1 MKRIKRGIFGILASI
16 SLISVVHA
24 APSYSM
30 SLSATSIE
38 QGSSVTATLT
48 ISGVAA
54 WNVSLEGNGSTSG
67 CSQRYADATSN
78 GGNTTKYL
86 TVTCRSTGIGQIS
99 FRATGDAT
107 SSDGKTSNISAVR
120 VVTVTAPRQR
130 DANNNLKSL
139 SVKGYKLS
147 PEFNA
152 DTLEYSVDVP
162 NTVNKVTIEGEKA
175 SSYASITGT
184 GEFEVSEGANAFSV
198 IVTSETGNAKEY
210 KINVN
215 VKDENPIKLNISNSD
230 YTIVKNVKKIEAP
243 STYEATT
250 IKINDIEVPAFYSEV
265 SNFTLVAIKNGKG
278 DLSFAIYNKDNNSY
292 TLYNENKSDQLLL
305 YVMPMDKELEGF
317 TKSTVKINDVNYD
330 CIKKDDLVIIKAMNI
345 VTGKE
350 DYYIYDKELNSYV
363 KYDTSL
369 FDSYKDE
376 ITKYKQVLLYLG
388 GGSIIVI
395 FVLIL
400 IILHK
405 PKRKKQ
411 INKKANEPKENIKI
425 NKIAKE
431 EILKESS
438 PKEKNSPEREITKE
452 IDDATKIID
461 TFEKEPKKDHS
472 NENDLEPTMY
482 DIFSEDKKKKKKKRK

>member
-1 MKRIKRGIFGILASI
+1 MKRIKRGIFGILVSI
-16 SLISVVHA
+16 SLMGVVHA

-107 SSDGKTSNISAVR
+107 SSDGSTSNISAVR

-305 YVMPMDKELEGF
+305 YIMPMDKELEGF
-317 TKSTVKINDVNYD
+317 TKSTVKINDIDYD
-330 CIKKDDLVIIKAMNI
+330 CIKKDDLVIVKAMNI

-363 KYDTSL
+363 KYNTNL
-369 FDSYKDE
+369 FDSYNEE
-376 ITKYKQVLLYLG
+376 IAKYKQVLLYLG
-388 GGSIIVI
+388 IGSIVVI

-405 PKRKKQ
+405 PKRKKV
-411 INKKANEPKENIKI
+411 NKKVIENKDSDIEVKKIEKESI
-425 NKIAKE
+425 KE
-431 EILKESS
+431 EKEIKPSVK
-438 PKEKNSPEREITKE
+438 KEDITKE
-452 IDDATKIID
+452 IDEATKIID
-461 TFEKEPKKDHS
+461 DFESNNKKEEKK
-472 NENDLEPTMY
+472 EAELEPTMY
-482 DIFSEDKKKKKKKRK
+482 DIFSEDKKKKKRKKK

>member
-1 MKRIKRGIFGILASI
+1 MKRIKRGIFGILVSI
-16 SLISVVHA
+16 SLMGVVHA

-67 CSQRYADATSN
+67 CTQRYADATSN

-184 GEFEVSEGANAFSV
+184 GEFEVSEGANTFSV

-243 STYEATT
+243 STYEVTT

-278 DLSFAIYNKDNNSY
+278 DLAFAIYNKDKNSY

-305 YVMPMDKELEGF
+305 YIMPIDKELEGF
-317 TKSTVKINDVNYD
+317 TKSTVKINDIDYD
-330 CIKKDDLVIIKAMNI
+330 CVKKDDLVIVKAMNI

-350 DYYIYDKELNSYV
+350 DYYIYDKELNNYV
-363 KYDTSL
+363 KYNTNL
-369 FDSYKDE
+369 FDSYNEE
-376 ITKYKQVLLYLG
+376 IAKYKQVLLYLG
-388 GGSIIVI
+388 IGSIVVI

-405 PKRKKQ
+405 PKRKKV
-411 INKKANEPKENIKI
+411 NKKVIENKDSDIEVKKIEKESI
-425 NKIAKE
+425 KE
-431 EILKESS
+431 EKEIKPSVK
-438 PKEKNSPEREITKE
+438 KEDITKE
-452 IDDATKIID
+452 IDEATKIID
-461 TFEKEPKKDHS
+461 DFESNNKKEEKK
-472 NENDLEPTMY
+472 EAELEPTMY
-482 DIFSEDKKKKKKKRK
+482 DIFSEDKKKKKRKKK

>member
-1 MKRIKRGIFGILASI
+1 MKRIKRGIFGILVSI
-16 SLISVVHA
+16 SLMGVVHA

-67 CSQRYADATSN
+67 CTQRYADATSN

-184 GEFEVSEGANAFSV
+184 GEFEVSEGANTFSV

-243 STYEATT
+243 STYEVTT

-278 DLSFAIYNKDNNSY
+278 DLAFAIYDKDKNSY

-305 YVMPMDKELEGF
+305 YIMPIDKELEGF
-317 TKSTVKINDVNYD
+317 TKSTVKINDIDYD
-330 CIKKDDLVIIKAMNI
+330 CVKKDDLVIVKAMNI

-350 DYYIYDKELNSYV
+350 DYYIYDKELNNYV
-363 KYDTSL
+363 KYNTNL
-369 FDSYKDE
+369 FDSYNEE
-376 ITKYKQVLLYLG
+376 IAKYKQVLLYLG
-388 GGSIIVI
+388 IGSIVVI

-405 PKRKKQ
+405 PKRKKV
-411 INKKANEPKENIKI
+411 NKKVIESKDSDIEVKKIEKESI
-425 NKIAKE
+425 KE
-431 EILKESS
+431 EKEIKPSVK
-438 PKEKNSPEREITKE
+438 KEDITKE
-452 IDDATKIID
+452 IDEATKIID
-461 TFEKEPKKDHS
+461 DFESNNKKEEK
-472 NENDLEPTMY
+472 NESELEPTMY
-482 DIFSEDKKKKKKKRK
+482 DIFSEDKKKKKRKKK

>member
-1 MKRIKRGIFGILASI
+1 MKRIKRGIFGILVSI
-16 SLISVVHA
+16 SLMGVVHA

-184 GEFEVSEGANAFSV
+184 GEFEVSEGANTFSV

-243 STYEATT
+243 STYEVTT

-278 DLSFAIYNKDNNSY
+278 DLAFAIYNKDKNSY

-305 YVMPMDKELEGF
+305 YIMPIDKELEGF
-317 TKSTVKINDVNYD
+317 TKSTVKINDIDYD
-330 CIKKDDLVIIKAMNI
+330 CVKKDDLVIVKAMNI

-350 DYYIYDKELNSYV
+350 DYYIYDKELNNYV
-363 KYDTSL
+363 KYNTNL
-369 FDSYKDE
+369 FDSYNEE
-376 ITKYKQVLLYLG
+376 IAKYKQVLLYLG
-388 GGSIIVI
+388 IGSIVVI

-405 PKRKKQ
+405 PKRKKV
-411 INKKANEPKENIKI
+411 NKKVIENKDSDIEVKKIEKESI
-425 NKIAKE
+425 KE
-431 EILKESS
+431 EKEIKPSVK
-438 PKEKNSPEREITKE
+438 KEDITKE
-452 IDDATKIID
+452 IDEATKIID
-461 TFEKEPKKDHS
+461 DFESNNKKEEKK
-472 NENDLEPTMY
+472 EAELEPTMY
-482 DIFSEDKKKKKKKRK
+482 DIFSEDKKKKKRKKK

>member
-1 MKRIKRGIFGILASI
+1 MKRIKRGIFGILVSI
-16 SLISVVHA
+16 SLMGVVHA

-67 CSQRYADATSN
+67 CTQRYADATSN

-184 GEFEVSEGANAFSV
+184 GEFEVSEGANTFSV

-215 VKDENPIKLNISNSD
+215 VKDENPINLNISNSD

-243 STYEATT
+243 STYEVTT

-278 DLSFAIYNKDNNSY
+278 DLAFAIYDKDKNSY

-305 YVMPMDKELEGF
+305 YIMPIDKELEGF
-317 TKSTVKINDVNYD
+317 TKSTVKINDIDYD
-330 CIKKDDLVIIKAMNI
+330 CVKKDDLVIVKAMNI

-350 DYYIYDKELNSYV
+350 DYYIYDKELNNYV
-363 KYDTSL
+363 KYNTNL
-369 FDSYKDE
+369 FDSYNEE
-376 ITKYKQVLLYLG
+376 IAKYKQVLLYLG
-388 GGSIIVI
+388 IGSIVVI

-405 PKRKKQ
+405 PKRKKV
-411 INKKANEPKENIKI
+411 NKKVIENKDSDIEVKKIEKESI
-425 NKIAKE
+425 KE
-431 EILKESS
+431 EKEIKPSVK
-438 PKEKNSPEREITKE
+438 KEDITKE
-452 IDDATKIID
+452 IDEATKIID
-461 TFEKEPKKDHS
+461 DFENNNKKEEKKES
-472 NENDLEPTMY
+472 ELEPTMY
-482 DIFSEDKKKKKKKRK
+482 DIFSEDKKKKKRKKK

>member
-1 MKRIKRGIFGILASI
+1 MKRIKREIFGILVSI
-16 SLISVVHA
+16 SIMGVVHA

-67 CSQRYADATSN
+67 CTQRYADATSN

-147 PEFNA
+147 PDFNA

-184 GEFEVSEGANAFSV
+184 GEFEVSEGANTFSV

-243 STYEATT
+243 STYEVTT

-278 DLSFAIYNKDNNSY
+278 DLAFAIYDKDKNSY

-305 YVMPMDKELEGF
+305 YIMPIDKELEGF
-317 TKSTVKINDVNYD
+317 TKSTVKINDIDYD
-330 CIKKDDLVIIKAMNI
+330 CVKKDDLVIVKAMNI

-350 DYYIYDKELNSYV
+350 DYYIYDKELNNYV
-363 KYDTSL
+363 KYNTNL
-369 FDSYKDE
+369 FDSYNEE
-376 ITKYKQVLLYLG
+376 IAKYKQVLLYLG
-388 GGSIIVI
+388 IGSIVVI

-405 PKRKKQ
+405 PKRKKV
-411 INKKANEPKENIKI
+411 NKKVIENKDSDIEVKKI
-425 NKIAKE
+425 E
-431 EILKESS
+431 KESINEEKQIKPS
-438 PKEKNSPEREITKE
+438 VKKEDITKE
-452 IDDATKIID
+452 IDEATKIID
-461 TFEKEPKKDHS
+461 DFESNNKKEEK
-472 NENDLEPTMY
+472 NESELEPTMY
-482 DIFSEDKKKKKKKRK
+482 DIFSEDKKKKKRKKK

>member
-1 MKRIKRGIFGILASI
+1 MKRIKRGIFGILVSI
-16 SLISVVHA
+16 SLMGVVHA

-48 ISGVAA
+48 IRGAA
-54 WNVSLEGNGSTSG
+54 SWKVWLEGNGSTSG
-67 CSQRYADATSN
+67 CKQRYANASDDAA
-78 GGNTTKYL
+78 NTTKYL
-86 TVTCRSTGIGQIS
+86 TITCKSTGIGQIS

-107 SSDGKTSNISAVR
+107 SSDDKISNISAVR

-175 SSYASITGT
+175 SSYANITGT
-184 GEFEVSEGANAFSV
+184 GEFEVSEGANAFNV

-317 TKSTVKINDVNYD
+317 TKSTVKINDIDYD

-363 KYDTSL
+363 KYNTNL

-405 PKRKKQ
+405 PRRKKQ
-411 INKKANEPKENIKI
+411 INKKVNEPKENIKI

-438 PKEKNSPEREITKE
+438 PKEKNSSEREITKE

-461 TFEKEPKKDHS
+461 TFEKAPKKES
-472 NENDLEPTMY
+472 PKESDLEPTMY

>member
-1 MKRIKRGIFGILASI
+1 MKRIKRGIFGILVSI
-16 SLISVVHA
+16 SLMGVVHA

-67 CSQRYADATSN
+67 CTQRYADATSN

-243 STYEATT
+243 STYEVTT

-278 DLSFAIYNKDNNSY
+278 DLAFAIYNKDKNSY

-305 YVMPMDKELEGF
+305 YIMPIDKELEGF
-317 TKSTVKINDVNYD
+317 TKSTVKINDIDYD
-330 CIKKDDLVIIKAMNI
+330 CVKKDDLVIVKAMNI

-350 DYYIYDKELNSYV
+350 DYYIYDKELNNYV
-363 KYDTSL
+363 KYNTNL
-369 FDSYKDE
+369 FDSYNEE
-376 ITKYKQVLLYLG
+376 IAKYKQVLLYLG
-388 GGSIIVI
+388 IGSIVVI

-405 PKRKKQ
+405 PKRKKV
-411 INKKANEPKENIKI
+411 NKKVIENKDSDIEVKKIEKESI
-425 NKIAKE
+425 KE
-431 EILKESS
+431 EKEIKPSVK
-438 PKEKNSPEREITKE
+438 KEDITKE
-452 IDDATKIID
+452 IDEATKIID
-461 TFEKEPKKDHS
+461 DFESNNKKEEKK
-472 NENDLEPTMY
+472 EAELEPTMY
-482 DIFSEDKKKKKKKRK
+482 DIFSEDKKKKKRKKK

>member
-1 MKRIKRGIFGILASI
+1 M
-16 SLISVVHA
+16 
-24 APSYSM
+24 
-30 SLSATSIE
+30 
-38 QGSSVTATLT
+38 
-48 ISGVAA
+48 
-54 WNVSLEGNGSTSG
+54 
-67 CSQRYADATSN
+67 
-78 GGNTTKYL
+78 
-86 TVTCRSTGIGQIS
+86 
-99 FRATGDAT
+99 
-107 SSDGKTSNISAVR
+107 
-120 VVTVTAPRQR
+120 
-130 DANNNLKSL
+130 KSL

-184 GEFEVSEGANAFSV
+184 GEFEVSEGANTFSV

-243 STYEATT
+243 STYEVTT

-278 DLSFAIYNKDNNSY
+278 DLAFAIYDKDKNSY

-305 YVMPMDKELEGF
+305 YIMPIDKELEGF
-317 TKSTVKINDVNYD
+317 TKSTVKINDIDYD
-330 CIKKDDLVIIKAMNI
+330 CVKKDDLVIVKAMNI

-350 DYYIYDKELNSYV
+350 DYYIYDKELNNYV
-363 KYDTSL
+363 KYNTNL
-369 FDSYKDE
+369 FDSYNEE
-376 ITKYKQVLLYLG
+376 IAKYKQVLLYLG
-388 GGSIIVI
+388 IGSIVVI

-405 PKRKKQ
+405 PKRKKV
-411 INKKANEPKENIKI
+411 NKKVIENKDSDIEVKKIEKESI
-425 NKIAKE
+425 KE
-431 EILKESS
+431 EKEIKPSVK
-438 PKEKNSPEREITKE
+438 KEDITKE
-452 IDDATKIID
+452 IDEATKIID
-461 TFEKEPKKDHS
+461 DFENNNKKEEKK
-472 NENDLEPTMY
+472 EAELESTMY
-482 DIFSEDKKKKKKKRK
+482 DIFSEDKKKKKRKKK

>member
-1 MKRIKRGIFGILASI
+1 MKRIKRGIFGILVSI
-16 SLISVVHA
+16 SLMGVVHA

-67 CSQRYADATSN
+67 CTQRYADATSN

-107 SSDGKTSNISAVR
+107 SSDGSTNNISAVR
-120 VVTVTAPRQR
+120 VVTVTAPRQK

-184 GEFEVSEGANAFSV
+184 GEFEVSEGANTFSV

-215 VKDENPIKLNISNSD
+215 VKDENPINLNISNSD

-243 STYEATT
+243 STYEVTT

-278 DLSFAIYNKDNNSY
+278 DLAFAIYDKDKNSY

-305 YVMPMDKELEGF
+305 YIMPIDKELEGF
-317 TKSTVKINDVNYD
+317 TKSTVKINDIDYD
-330 CIKKDDLVIIKAMNI
+330 CVKKDDLVIVKAMNI

-350 DYYIYDKELNSYV
+350 DYYIYDKELNNYV
-363 KYDTSL
+363 KYNTNL
-369 FDSYKDE
+369 FDSYNEE
-376 ITKYKQVLLYLG
+376 IAKYKQVLLYLG
-388 GGSIIVI
+388 IGSIVVI

-405 PKRKKQ
+405 PKRKKV
-411 INKKANEPKENIKI
+411 NKKVIENKDSDIEVKKIEKESI
-425 NKIAKE
+425 KE
-431 EILKESS
+431 EKEIKPSVK
-438 PKEKNSPEREITKE
+438 KEDITKE
-452 IDDATKIID
+452 IDEATKIID
-461 TFEKEPKKDHS
+461 DFENNNKKEEKKES
-472 NENDLEPTMY
+472 ELEPTMY
-482 DIFSEDKKKKKKKRK
+482 DIFSEDKKKKKRKKK

>member
-1 MKRIKRGIFGILASI
+1 MKRIKRGIFGILVSI
-16 SLISVVHA
+16 SLMGVVHA

-67 CSQRYADATSN
+67 CTQRYADATSN

-215 VKDENPIKLNISNSD
+215 VKDENPINLNISNSD

-243 STYEATT
+243 STYEVTT

-278 DLSFAIYNKDNNSY
+278 DLAFAIYDKDKNSY

-305 YVMPMDKELEGF
+305 YIMPIDKELEGF
-317 TKSTVKINDVNYD
+317 TKSTVKINDIDYD
-330 CIKKDDLVIIKAMNI
+330 CVKKDDLVIVKAMNI

-350 DYYIYDKELNSYV
+350 DYYIYDKELNNYV
-363 KYDTSL
+363 KYNTNL
-369 FDSYKDE
+369 FDSYNEE
-376 ITKYKQVLLYLG
+376 IAKYKQVLLYLG
-388 GGSIIVI
+388 IGSIVVI

-405 PKRKKQ
+405 PKRKKV
-411 INKKANEPKENIKI
+411 NKKVIENKDSDIEVKKIEKESI
-425 NKIAKE
+425 KE
-431 EILKESS
+431 EKEIKPSVK
-438 PKEKNSPEREITKE
+438 KEDITKE
-452 IDDATKIID
+452 IDEATKIID
-461 TFEKEPKKDHS
+461 DFENNNKKEEKKES
-472 NENDLEPTMY
+472 ELEPTMY
-482 DIFSEDKKKKKKKRK
+482 DIFSEDKKKKKRKKK

>member
-1 MKRIKRGIFGILASI
+1 MKRIKRGIFGILVSI
-16 SLISVVHA
+16 SLMGVVHA

-67 CSQRYADATSN
+67 CTQRYADATSN

-107 SSDGKTSNISAVR
+107 SSDGSTNNISAVR
-120 VVTVTAPRQR
+120 VVTVTAPRQK

-184 GEFEVSEGANAFSV
+184 GEFEVSEGANTFSV
-198 IVTSETGNAKEY
+198 VVTSETGNAKEY

-215 VKDENPIKLNISNSD
+215 VKDENPINLNISNSD

-243 STYEATT
+243 STYEVTT

-278 DLSFAIYNKDNNSY
+278 DLAFAIYDKDKNSY

-305 YVMPMDKELEGF
+305 YIMPIDKELEGF
-317 TKSTVKINDVNYD
+317 TKSTVKINDIDYD
-330 CIKKDDLVIIKAMNI
+330 CVKKDDLVIVKAMNI

-350 DYYIYDKELNSYV
+350 DYYIYDKELNNYV
-363 KYDTSL
+363 KYNTNL
-369 FDSYKDE
+369 FDSYNEE
-376 ITKYKQVLLYLG
+376 IAKYKQVLLYLG
-388 GGSIIVI
+388 IGSIVVI

-405 PKRKKQ
+405 PKRKKV
-411 INKKANEPKENIKI
+411 NKKVIENKDSDIEVKKIEKESI
-425 NKIAKE
+425 KE
-431 EILKESS
+431 EKEIKPSVK
-438 PKEKNSPEREITKE
+438 KEDITKE
-452 IDDATKIID
+452 IDEATKIID
-461 TFEKEPKKDHS
+461 DFENNNKKEEKKES
-472 NENDLEPTMY
+472 ELEPTMY
-482 DIFSEDKKKKKKKRK
+482 DIFSEDKKKKKRKKK